1 MGNGQQLVQ
10 TYQLCQKSPHQ
21 RTRSRCCKKPQF
33 YKGLLRFHTRP
44 LGTLDIFL
52 AYVAHPTWQSANKSN
67 FSSVECFFALSLP
80 WGVCVCVCVEISFQ
94 MPSVFRESRQMWEL
108 ESEPLLSLSLSLLHF
123 NKLVTLPCSGSIS
136 EQNFQIH
143 KRSMWIF

>member
-1 MGNGQQLVQ
+1 MGSNQFKLTNSIKNLHIREQDLDAARNLSSTKACSDFTHALWVHLIYFLHMQL
-10 TYQLCQKSPHQ
+10 TLPGSLLTKAISPQLN
-21 RTRSRCCKKPQF
+21 
-33 YKGLLRFHTRP
+33 
-44 LGTLDIFL
+44 
-52 AYVAHPTWQSANKSN
+52 V
-67 FSSVECFFALSLP
+67 SLP
-80 WGVCVCVCVEISFQ
+80 FLSHGVCVCVCVEISFQ